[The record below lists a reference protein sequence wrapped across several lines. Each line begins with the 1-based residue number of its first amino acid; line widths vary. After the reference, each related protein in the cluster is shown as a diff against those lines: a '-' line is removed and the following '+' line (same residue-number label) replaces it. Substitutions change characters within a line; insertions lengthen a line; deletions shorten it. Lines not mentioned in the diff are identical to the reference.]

1 MTYFQ
6 KEKQEKGEEREGGMT
21 YPRINDGTTLYKPL
35 LIRVRESAVVSL
47 FSPTTQTPN
56 TVPPQ
61 KLISPVCTSD
71 LVRPIV
77 QPAEI

>member
-1 MTYFQ
+1 MNIN
-6 KEKQEKGEEREGGMT
+6 RNLSA
-21 YPRINDGTTLYKPL
+21 YPRITTVPYYLYKPL
-35 LIRVRESAVVSL
+35 PVRVRESAVVSL

-56 TVPPQ
+56 IVPPQ